1 MSQLFNELFNV
12 NLNIVAA
19 GPSRPC
25 RAGGEELERWLR
37 VAARHAG
44 RLRKRVFLSHL
55 YIKMITLPR
64 QARDKHR
71 ESSQKADRM
80 QCYETFL
87 FTLAHLMLGR
97 GHWHPWGSPAVI
109 IIGRRVL
116 ILLAI
121 ATVVHYSIKWSTWV
135 E

>member
-71 ESSQKADRM
+71 ESTQKSVPAFPYVGIGMVEMTTDR
-80 QCYETFL
+80 Y
-87 FTLAHLMLGR
+87 A
-97 GHWHPWGSPAVI
+97 
-109 IIGRRVL
+109 
-116 ILLAI
+116 
-121 ATVVHYSIKWSTWV
+121 
-135 E
+135 

>member
-64 QARDKHR
+64 RLGTNIGKALKRQTACSATKRF
-71 ESSQKADRM
+71 SSRW
-80 QCYETFL
+80 
-87 FTLAHLMLGR
+87 R
-97 GHWHPWGSPAVI
+97 I
-109 IIGRRVL
+109 
-116 ILLAI
+116 
-121 ATVVHYSIKWSTWV
+121 
-135 E
+135 